1 MCSDLDTAYI
11 LDSDGKPTRVPEYE
25 EVGQNMVMVDAEEAD
40 EVKEELVELV
50 TDQAEKDTQQIE
62 TADADGKPKGVPGH
76 EEVGH
81 SIEVVSGN

>member
-25 EVGQNMVMVDAEEAD
+25 EVGRRRVVVDTEEAKVV
-40 EVKEELVELV
+40 EEELVELV
-50 TDQAEKDTQQIE
+50 TDWAEKDTQQIE
-62 TADADGKPKGVPGH
+62 TADADGKPRGVPGH
-76 EEVGH
+76 EEVGQ

>member
-1 MCSDLDTAYI
+1 
-11 LDSDGKPTRVPEYE
+11 
-25 EVGQNMVMVDAEEAD
+25 MVVKAEEA
-40 EVKEELVELV
+40 EVVEEELVELV

-76 EEVGH
+76 EEIGQ